1 MEPHRAILVTLV
13 VAILGAGT
21 WSHSPRPQAQPG
33 AGMHPP
39 TPSSARAASGIL
51 AGRVLFAGAEIPQP
65 TQVENTTDPAECG
78 ELHSLEDVIIS
89 RKNGGIKNVIVAVKG
104 VPLPKGYR
112 PQTSRLVLENRD
124 CRFEPHVAVLTTG
137 SSIEGV
143 NSDPIFHS
151 VHLYGLR
158 NLNLAL
164 APGGA
169 KLAYTVKHPGYII
182 VKCDI
187 HGWMQAFIRV
197 DEHPFHSVTAADGSF
212 RIEGVPPGSYTL
224 EIWHELFGS
233 QEISVRVE
241 PDQVSRATIYY
252 PAPE

>member
-1 MEPHRAILVTLV
+1 
-13 VAILGAGT
+13 
-21 WSHSPRPQAQPG
+21 
-33 AGMHPP
+33 MHPH

-51 AGRVLFAGAEIPQP
+51 AGRVLFAGAEILRP
-65 TQVENTTDPAECG
+65 TQVQNTTDPAECG
-78 ELHSLEDVIIS
+78 EVQSLENVLIS
-89 RKNGGIKNVIVAVKG
+89 RENRGIKNVIVALQG
-104 VPLPKGYR
+104 VPR
-112 PQTSRLVLENRD
+112 PEGDHPHTSRLVLENRD
-124 CRFEPHVAVLTTG
+124 CRFQPHVAVLTTG
-137 SSIEGV
+137 SSIEAV
-143 NSDPIFHS
+143 NNDPIFHS

-164 APGGA
+164 PPGRA
-169 KLAYTVKHPGYII
+169 RLAYTVKHPGYII

-197 DEHPFHSVTAADGSF
+197 VRHPFHSVTALDGSF
-212 RIEGVPPGSYTL
+212 RIEDIPPGSYTL
-224 EIWHELFGS
+224 ETWHKLFGS